1 MRHGDNKLRGTQNQD
16 VKVDLHNP
24 PFNRRKFVSAGL
36 FLTLVMLVVTG
47 ILIQIF
53 ENFEEG
59 FSIHFFTA
67 VHVLTGI
74 VFAVLSVLHTLTNW
88 RLLKSYIKSK
98 TTAIISKEALAAF
111 LLAMA
116 IIFVS
121 FLFAHHHF

>member
-1 MRHGDNKLRGTQNQD
+1 MEVLKKR
-16 VKVDLHNP
+16 
-24 PFNRRKFVSAGL
+24 PFNQRKFVSAGL
-36 FLTLVMLVVTG
+36 FLTLIMLVVTG

-67 VHVLTGI
+67 IHVLTGI
-74 VFAVLSVLHTLTNW
+74 VFAILSVLHTITNW
-88 RLLKSYIKSK
+88 RSLESYIKSK
-98 TTAIISKEALAAF
+98 TAATISKEALAAF

-116 IIFVS
+116 VIFVS